1 MKRYTTLLLDVDETL
16 LDFKKAEAVSLKN
29 ALIRAGLTPTD
40 DIIERYHQINDSLWK
55 ALERA
60 EIEKEEIK
68 TKRFELFYEEFGFEG
83 DPIETAGMYVY
94 ELSKAGF
101 LLDGARE
108 FLDKIQNEYDVY
120 AVTNG
125 IMNVQQGRFAA
136 ADINKYFK
144 DVFISERVGYSKP
157 DKRYFDYV
165 LSAIPEKDTS
175 KVIVIGDS
183 LTSDIKGACNAGLDS
198 CWFNPHEAVCN
209 FDFSPTYV
217 ARGYSDI
224 LNIIENG

>member
-16 LDFKKAEAVSLKN
+16 LDFKKAETVSLKN

-40 DIIERYHQINDSLWK
+40 EIVARYHLINDSLWK
-55 ALERA
+55 ALERG

-83 DPIETAGMYVY
+83 DPVETAGLYVY
-94 ELSKAGF
+94 ELSRAGF
-101 LLDGARE
+101 LLEGARE
-108 FLDKIQNEYDVY
+108 FLDGIQNEFDIY

-125 IMNVQQGRFAA
+125 IQVVQQGRFNA

-165 LSAIPEKDTS
+165 LSAIPEKDAS

-198 CWFNPHEAVCN
+198 CWFNPHGAVCN

-217 ARGYSDI
+217 AGGYSDI
-224 LNIIENG
+224 LDIIENG